1 MFLYK
6 RKLDLNVRTAIDNRP
21 NDKFRVLIKYKKF
34 QENII
39 KKISSYS
46 GDFINKIDNCNIV
59 TAMLNAR
66 GIKRIIEYPEVESV
80 SFDEYLFVCGTSV
93 LTANK
98 LRLNTHNELSGCG
111 VTVAIIDTG
120 IYPHGDL
127 TTPTNR
133 IVKFVDLINGFNFPY
148 DDNGHGTAVAG
159 VIAGNGSKSSN
170 LYRGVAKDASLISYK
185 AFDQTGKGY
194 ISDILF
200 SMESI
205 INEKNETNVK
215 IICMPFETLNSN
227 IFIENLFCKIA
238 SIAKDNNI
246 LCILP
251 SGSNKNLDGSIKGI
265 ALSTD
270 CLTVSGYDSSKNSN
284 CYTYSSVG
292 SAKKSVKPNI
302 SAACVDVVTLN
313 SNITYVSEKNGN
325 KLYPPPLLTSYKSY
339 TGTSIACAYIA
350 GICALLYEINK
361 DLTITDIFSLIELAC
376 DELDSPKH
384 HQGFGKFNLN
394 KIKK

>member
-1 MFLYK
+1 MFLSK
-6 RKLDLNVRTAIDNRP
+6 RKLDLNIRTTIDNRP

-39 KKISSYS
+39 KKVSSYG

-66 GIKRIIEYPEVESV
+66 GIKRLIEYPEVESI

-98 LRLNTHNELSGCG
+98 LRLNTNNELSGCG

-120 IYPHGDL
+120 TYPHTDL
-127 TTPTNR
+127 ITPSNR
-133 IVKFVDLINGFNFPY
+133 IIKFIDLINGFNYPY

-159 VIAGNGSKSSN
+159 VIAGNGTKSSN
-170 LYRGVAKDASLISYK
+170 LYRGVAKEANIISYK
-185 AFDQTGKGY
+185 AFDKTGKGY
-194 ISDILF
+194 VSDILY
-200 SMESI
+200 SMEII
-205 INEKNETNVK
+205 INERQEYNTK
-215 IICMPFETLNSN
+215 IICMPFETLNN
-227 IFIENLFCKIA
+227 NVFIENLFYKMA
-238 SIAKDNNI
+238 SVANNNNI

-265 ALSTD
+265 ALSKD
-270 CLTVSGYDSSKNSN
+270 CLTVSGYDSSKKSK

-292 SAKKSVKPNI
+292 SSKKYIKPNI
-302 SAACVDVVTLN
+302 SAACVDIVTLN
-313 SNITYVSEKNGN
+313 ANSDYISEKNGN
-325 KLYPPPLLTSYKSY
+325 KLYPPPLLTSYKGY
-339 TGTSIACAYIA
+339 TGTSISCAYIA
-350 GICALLYEINK
+350 GVCALLYENNENLTNK
-361 DLTITDIFSLIELAC
+361 DILSLLELGSE
-376 DELDSPKH
+376 ELDSPKH
-384 HQGFGKFNLN
+384 HQGFGKFNFN